1 MFALSYS
8 NRRSVSLLTDRKAK
22 LCPGSDCLCV
32 PTVVASDHLAMEHN
46 TLSIALKQFAP
57 MLFSTQVDNQD
68 LHYIVTPI
76 SQLEVTRRHPVAD
89 ETGDPQ
95 YRVINQFNSTS
106 NEDH

>member
-1 MFALSYS
+1 
-8 NRRSVSLLTDRKAK
+8 
-22 LCPGSDCLCV
+22 
-32 PTVVASDHLAMEHN
+32 
-46 TLSIALKQFAP
+46 

-76 SQLEVTRRHPVAD
+76 SQLEVTRRQPVAD